1 MGVGPGQGDLM
12 SKAFVKETDEE
23 ADLPDEPPAIPPGV
37 KNYMTPE
44 GHRRMQDELRQLL
57 RVERPKVVETV
68 AWAAGNGDRSE
79 NGDYIYGKR
88 RLRET
93 DRRIRFLSKR
103 LERAEVVDP
112 NQQKKRDQVF
122 FGATVTYATG
132 RGTEMTITIVKATSS
147 NSVRRR
153 ESSKSRCSPFAMTS
167 PIQDRLSN
175 QPRRLRQPLALWAGG
190 HMQRVLAESLI
201 CRGEKP
207 DRGLSRKGAEPDDGA
222 GADRRRGTDG
232 RGG

>member
-23 ADLPDEPPAIPPGV
+23 SDLPDEPPAIPPGV

-88 RLRET
+88 RLREI

-103 LERAEVVDP
+103 LERAQIVDP
-112 NQQKKRDQVF
+112 NQQKKRDQIF
-122 FGATVTYATG
+122 FGATVTCCSEG
-132 RGTEMTITIVKATSS
+132 GSERTITIVGMDEA
-147 NSVRRR
+147 
-153 ESSKSRCSPFAMTS
+153 
-167 PIQDRLSN
+167 D
-175 QPRRLRQPLALWAGG
+175 
-190 HMQRVLAESLI
+190 
-201 CRGEKP
+201 P
-207 DRGLSRKGAEPDDGA
+207 DRGQVRLEKVRNRLRA
-222 GADRRRGTDG
+222 GAK
-232 RGG
+232 